1 MLLASCTLHKTKI
14 GETIFWIRDVCV
26 CMYVDLRIFLYTSSR
41 ERVSEVN
48 LCMQHNEANAIIYKP
63 VGDMDFA
70 RYSFCISLTLSPMH
84 TLYTL
89 SKTTTPW
96 KINFRKKYHLKIAA
110 CTSHSLCRTLYS
122 EEGGYK
128 VEQQAN

>member
-26 CMYVDLRIFLYTSSR
+26 YVCRFENIFVYIQQ
-41 ERVSEVN
+41 RVSEVN